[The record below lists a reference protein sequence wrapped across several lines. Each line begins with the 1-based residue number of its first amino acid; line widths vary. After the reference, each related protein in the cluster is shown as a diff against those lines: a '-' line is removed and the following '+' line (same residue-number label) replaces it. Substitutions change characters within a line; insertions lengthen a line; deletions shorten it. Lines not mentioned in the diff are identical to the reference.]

1 MRFLGR
7 TCLLMA
13 VWVNHL
19 QSCSPGLARRPS
31 TSYRPR
37 VHPSVTR
44 RLVVL
49 GVVGVVV
56 ATATALPAGI
66 AESAAAAVPVATTA
80 PSVTVS
86 PDPQHD
92 LYVGDGGLVVPSA
105 DWRGDEAGR
114 RSTASCLDCSW
125 RVSVL
130 CTKAEAAA
138 GRCQRI
144 DLGCPVGTVPV
155 RIWLL
160 RPGADWAVVGRAC
173 QGPSTPVTVTGV
185 GTQVHDT
192 ALAALPPLRAQ
203 AQPEGAALVRV
214 PVLFRT
220 GQPADGIRHA
230 DLPVL
235 GLTVVLDAR
244 VRWHW
249 AYGDGTDAWTS
260 SPGGTWP
267 DTSVSHAYRGSG
279 EQRASVEAVWRAEFT
294 VEGLGPFPV
303 PGPALVQQADI
314 AVTVTAAHARLV
326 G

>member
-1 MRFLGR
+1 
-7 TCLLMA
+7 MA
-13 VWVNHL
+13 VWVTHL
-19 QSCSPGLARRPS
+19 QTCSSGLARRPS
-31 TSYRPR
+31 ASYRPR
-37 VHPSVTR
+37 VHPSLIP

-49 GVVGVVV
+49 GVV
-56 ATATALPAGI
+56 ALAAMALPAD
-66 AESAAAAVPVATTA
+66 AAASAAAAAAVPVATTA

-105 DWRGDEAGR
+105 DWRGDETGR

-138 GRCQRI
+138 GTCQRI
-144 DLGCPVGTVPV
+144 SLGCPVGTVPV

-173 QGPSTPVTVTGV
+173 QGPTTPVTVTGV
-185 GTQVHDT
+185 GAQVHDT

-249 AYGDGTDAWTS
+249 TYGDGTDAWTS